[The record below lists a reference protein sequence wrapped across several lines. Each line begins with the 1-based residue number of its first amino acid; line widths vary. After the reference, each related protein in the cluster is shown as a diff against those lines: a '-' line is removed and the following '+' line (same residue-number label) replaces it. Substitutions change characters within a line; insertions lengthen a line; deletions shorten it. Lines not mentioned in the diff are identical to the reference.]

1 MSEHPPV
8 PEELEHSIEI
18 IDDGGFYSISYE
30 TRLSRRFGFK
40 VYPNSIVLMNKDMS
54 NGYTL
59 YTAFRDKDLEALK
72 LAILM
77 AFQKHEE
84 MNNDR

>member
-18 IDDGGFYSISYE
+18 FEDESFYSISYE

-40 VYPNSIVLMNKDMS
+40 VYRSSIVLETKDMS

-59 YTAFRDKDLEALK
+59 YTAFRGKDLEALK

-77 AFQKHEE
+77 AFQKLEE